1 VPAAAAVA
9 EVEAAM
15 RQIAATATVRDTTGE
30 LTGGINRPPM
40 ERTDGQDR
48 LLAIAGS
55 ILDGW
60 DIPVEPIGTGG
71 GSDGNFTA
79 AIGTPTLD
87 ALGPMGGGAHSPEE
101 YLDLTSL
108 PDRIALVASLIAETV
123 RREG

>member
-1 VPAAAAVA
+1 VVGVA
-9 EVEAAM
+9 GMEAGV
-15 RQIAATATVRDTTGE
+15 RRVAATATVPDTTAE

-40 ERTDGQDR
+40 ERTEAQDR
-48 LLAIAGS
+48 LLAIADS
-55 ILDGW
+55 ILAGW

-108 PDRIALVASLIAETV
+108 PDRIAIVASLIAETV
-123 RREG
+123 RRKA